1 MKRAIRIAE
10 LLACLVMLPGL
21 AGADADDD
29 DTRAGP
35 AAATALALSA
45 SQQEAVGLTL
55 SHPVK
60 SFGPRQA
67 DAYGLVLDPV
77 ELVTDI
83 GRLASSKSAARNA
96 AADARRV
103 EGLYRNEANA
113 SLKAQESAQAA
124 EIEAEAQAQ
133 AAQATFALHWGP
145 IAALPDAERAQLIA
159 AVSAGRVLLVRAD
172 VPGQHALGVM
182 PAKALLTV
190 DGIGVAAR
198 LLGPLPRTTAD
209 LQSAGW
215 LLAVEHAPSG
225 LGPGARLPVR
235 LVGAGVAGLLIP
247 TGALLY
253 ADTGAYVY
261 RQGNAKTRDGKFQYA
276 PVAVKLVAP
285 EGDGWLVDGLGD
297 ADNIVV
303 HGAGV
308 LWSLQGLGS
317 FSAAEEDHD

>member
-1 MKRAIRIAE
+1 MKRSIILAP
-10 LLACLVMLPGL
+10 LLAWVLMLPAV

-29 DTRAGP
+29 APSAP
-35 AAATALALSA
+35 AAGAALALSA
-45 SQQEAVGLTL
+45 PQQEAVGLTL
-55 SHPVK
+55 AHPVK
-60 SFGPRQA
+60 SFGPRQI

-77 ELVTDI
+77 ELVSDV
-83 GRLASSKSAARNA
+83 GRLASTRSAARNA

-113 SLKAQESAQAA
+113 SLKAQQTAQAA
-124 EIEAEAQAQ
+124 EVESEAQAQ
-133 AAQATFALHWGP
+133 AAQAAFAQQWGP
-145 IAALPDAERAQLIA
+145 LAALPDAERAKLIA
-159 AVSAGRVLLVRAD
+159 SVTSGQVLLVRAD
-172 VPGQHALGVM
+172 VPGRHALGAM
-182 PAKALLTV
+182 PAKALLMV

-198 LLGPLPRTTAD
+198 LLGPLPRTTPD

-215 LLAVEHAPSG
+215 LLAVEHAPAG

-235 LVGAGVAGLLIP
+235 LEGAGVAGFLIP

-261 RQGNAKTRDGKFQYA
+261 RQGSAKTQDGKFQYA

-285 EGDGWLVDGLGD
+285 EGDGWLVNGLAD
-297 ADNIVV
+297 VDNIVV